1 MHEGQVR
8 DLAILISQGPDGQSL
23 VSHLAT
29 ITLASFQPSTV
40 ALYVLEELPHRREML
55 LIGHEGLTAQEVA
68 NYSRIDTGLDV
79 PVTRAL
85 HHSLPWCISL
95 ADFPREFPM
104 LATRPSFGPELDQV
118 LIPVALGGVTVAA
131 LAFTI
136 PQAMKWD
143 PDAWHNALA
152 LQALLVLYLRTAGHV
167 GRSTTTRTRSLA
179 PARSLTDR
187 QKRILA
193 LAAQGKSTSSI
204 AARLGFSESTVKQ
217 TSAEPCPPSGSP
229 TVSRRS
235 AGPRSCP
242 SSPAPNR
249 GTHDDHYQ
257 RTAMP

>member
-1 MHEGQVR
+1 MREGQLR
-8 DLAILISQGPDGQSL
+8 DLAILIAQGPDGQAL
-23 VSHLAT
+23 VTHLAT
-29 ITLASFQPSTV
+29 ITLAQYQPSTV
-40 ALYVLEELPHRREML
+40 VMYVLEELPHHREML
-55 LIGHEGLTAQEVA
+55 LIGHEGLTPEEVA
-68 NYSRIDTGLDV
+68 NYSRIDTDLDV

-85 HHSLPWCISL
+85 HHSLPLCFAL
-95 ADFPREFPM
+95 ADFAREFP
-104 LATRPSFGPELDQV
+104 LLPVRPEFDPKVDYV
-118 LIPVALGGVTVAA
+118 LIPIALGGVTVAA

-179 PARSLTDR
+179 PARALTDR

-217 TSAEPCPPSGSP
+217 DIRRAVSALGV
-229 TVSRRS
+229 TNRQQAIRRAQELS
-235 AGPRSCP
+235 FIA
-242 SSPAPNR
+242 SS
-249 GTHDDHYQ
+249 
-257 RTAMP
+257 

>member
-1 MHEGQVR
+1 MREGHLR
-8 DLAILISQGPDGQSL
+8 DLAIFISHGPDGQSL

-55 LIGHEGLTAQEVA
+55 LIGHEGLTAEEVA
-68 NYSRIDTGLDV
+68 NYSRIDTDLDV

-85 HHSLPWCISL
+85 HHSLPWCIAL
-95 ADFPREFPM
+95 ADFAREFPM
-104 LATRPSFGPELDQV
+104 LATRPSFAPEVDQV
-118 LIPVALGGVTVAA
+118 LIPVALGGVTVAV

-143 PDAWHNALA
+143 PDAWQNALA
-152 LQALLVLYLRTAGHV
+152 LQALLVLYLRTAAGHV
-167 GRSTTTRTRSLA
+167 GRSTTTRTRSFT

-187 QKRILA
+187 QKRILV

-217 TSAEPCPPSGSP
+217 DIRRAVSALGV
-229 TVSRRS
+229 TNRQQAIRRAQELS
-235 AGPRSCP
+235 FIA
-242 SSPAPNR
+242 SS
-249 GTHDDHYQ
+249 
-257 RTAMP
+257 